1 MNWSALLWLVL
12 LLLANGFFVSAEFAY
27 ITARRNIL
35 EQIPRRSAQIAVS
48 LNKNLTLSLAA
59 AQLGITM
66 ASLVL
71 GAVAEPA
78 VATIFEMVLG
88 PLPISENVIHWVSLL
103 LALLI
108 VVFYYS
114 RIPWSQRLT
123 LCGLG
128 LIMGGALG
136 NGIDRYTIGQVID
149 FLDVYFGDYHWPA
162 FNVADSAICIGV
174 GLLLIDSF
182 RRPAGP

>member
-1 MNWSALLWLVL
+1 MVE
-12 LLLANGFFVSAEFAY
+12 GIF
-27 ITARRNIL
+27 
-35 EQIPRRSAQIAVS
+35 
-48 LNKNLTLSLAA
+48 NLTYVRNSGAAFGMLSRRDPEFLR
-59 AQLGITM
+59 LFFLSVTG
-66 ASLVL
+66 V
-71 GAVAEPA
+71 
-78 VATIFEMVLG
+78 
-88 PLPISENVIHWVSLL
+88 
-103 LALLI
+103 ALLI
-108 VVFYYS
+108 VVFYYR

-123 LCGLG
+123 LYGLG

>member
-1 MNWSALLWLVL
+1 MVVAVDQGTKQYVDATFNLYESRPVVE
-12 LLLANGFFVSAEFAY
+12 GFF
-27 ITARRNIL
+27 
-35 EQIPRRSAQIAVS
+35 
-48 LNKNLTLSLAA
+48 NLTHVRNSGAAFGMLSRRDPAFLR
-59 AQLGITM
+59 LFFLSVT
-66 ASLVL
+66 
-71 GAVAEPA
+71 GA
-78 VATIFEMVLG
+78 
-88 PLPISENVIHWVSLL
+88 
-103 LALLI
+103 ALLI
-108 VVFYYS
+108 VTFYYS

-149 FLDVYFGDYHWPA
+149 FLDVYVGNFHWPA

-182 RRPAGP
+182 CRPVGP

>member
-1 MNWSALLWLVL
+1 MQVNYSIEAATAQARLKKWLLFVTLV
-12 LLLANGFFVSAEFAY
+12 GMVV
-27 ITARRNIL
+27 
-35 EQIPRRSAQIAVS
+35 AVDQGTKRYVDATFNLYES
-48 LNKNLTLSLAA
+48 RPVVEGIFNLTYVRNSGAAFGMLSRRDPEFLR
-59 AQLGITM
+59 LFFLSVT
-66 ASLVL
+66 
-71 GAVAEPA
+71 GA
-78 VATIFEMVLG
+78 
-88 PLPISENVIHWVSLL
+88 
-103 LALLI
+103 ALLI

>member
-1 MNWSALLWLVL
+1 MVVAVDQGTKQYVDATFNLYESRPVVEGFFNLTYVRNSGAAFGILSRRDPEFLRLFFLSVTGVALLV
-12 LLLANGFFVSAEFAY
+12 
-27 ITARRNIL
+27 
-35 EQIPRRSAQIAVS
+35 
-48 LNKNLTLSLAA
+48 
-59 AQLGITM
+59 
-66 ASLVL
+66 
-71 GAVAEPA
+71 
-78 VATIFEMVLG
+78 
-88 PLPISENVIHWVSLL
+88 
-103 LALLI
+103 

-149 FLDVYFGDYHWPA
+149 FLDVYVGDYHWPA

-174 GLLLIDSF
+174 SLLLIDSF